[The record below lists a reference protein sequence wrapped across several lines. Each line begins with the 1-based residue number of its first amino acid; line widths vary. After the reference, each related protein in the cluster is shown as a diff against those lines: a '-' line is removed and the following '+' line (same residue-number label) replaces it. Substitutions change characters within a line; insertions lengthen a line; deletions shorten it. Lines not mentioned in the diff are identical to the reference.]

1 MIKVFCSSEPKVRF
15 GGIGEFVPN
24 QAKSIFANGY
34 HCLQSFIKNL
44 IRKNKLRKERNLKMK
59 EVLFLQEINMAP
71 KAIPACIPLAYDA
84 IARLNGKLAEADKAL
99 KKSSQTIPVWKKY
112 LLTIEE
118 AASYFGIGEKRLRQL
133 AAENAGAEYIM
144 EIGTQIRIK
153 RPEFETY
160 LSTAYVV

>member
-1 MIKVFCSSEPKVRF
+1 
-15 GGIGEFVPN
+15 
-24 QAKSIFANGY
+24 
-34 HCLQSFIKNL
+34 
-44 IRKNKLRKERNLKMK
+44 MK

-153 RPEFETY
+153 RPEYETY

>member
-1 MIKVFCSSEPKVRF
+1 
-15 GGIGEFVPN
+15 
-24 QAKSIFANGY
+24 
-34 HCLQSFIKNL
+34 
-44 IRKNKLRKERNLKMK
+44 MK

-118 AASYFGIGEKRLRQL
+118 AASYFGIGEKKIRMLIS
-133 AAENAGAEYIM
+133 ENVDSDYCFTVQVGNKSLINRHKFE
-144 EIGTQIRIK
+144 
-153 RPEFETY
+153 EFLNQTTS
-160 LSTAYVV
+160 L

>member
-1 MIKVFCSSEPKVRF
+1 M
-15 GGIGEFVPN
+15 
-24 QAKSIFANGY
+24 FAFY
-34 HCLQSFIKNL
+34 
-44 IRKNKLRKERNLKMK
+44 RT
-59 EVLFLQEINMAP
+59 P
-71 KAIPACIPLAYDA
+71 KAFFQSDEYKDLSAEAKILYGILLDRVSLSAMNEWKDEAGRVAYDA

>member
-1 MIKVFCSSEPKVRF
+1 M
-15 GGIGEFVPN
+15 
-24 QAKSIFANGY
+24 FAFY
-34 HCLQSFIKNL
+34 
-44 IRKNKLRKERNLKMK
+44 RT
-59 EVLFLQEINMAP
+59 P
-71 KAIPACIPLAYDA
+71 KAFFQSDEYKDLSAEAKILY
-84 IARLNGKLAEADKAL
+84 GKLAEADKAL

>member
-1 MIKVFCSSEPKVRF
+1 
-15 GGIGEFVPN
+15 
-24 QAKSIFANGY
+24 
-34 HCLQSFIKNL
+34 
-44 IRKNKLRKERNLKMK
+44 MK

-144 EIGTQIRIK
+144 EIGTQIRINVVTLRTSYGRITITGWSFLIYLENRKETEYERKEK
-153 RPEFETY
+153 R
-160 LSTAYVV
+160 

>member
-1 MIKVFCSSEPKVRF
+1 
-15 GGIGEFVPN
+15 
-24 QAKSIFANGY
+24 
-34 HCLQSFIKNL
+34 
-44 IRKNKLRKERNLKMK
+44 MK
-59 EVLFLQEINMAP
+59 EVLYLQEINMAP
-71 KAIPACIPLAYDA
+71 QAIPACIPLAYDA